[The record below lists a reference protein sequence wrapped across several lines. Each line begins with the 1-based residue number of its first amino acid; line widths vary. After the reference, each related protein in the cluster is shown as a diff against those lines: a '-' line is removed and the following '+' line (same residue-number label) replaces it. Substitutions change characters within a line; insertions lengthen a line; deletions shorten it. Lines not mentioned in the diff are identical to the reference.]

1 MLPTMQQVNDY
12 LTTQTQPV
20 SSKDIAKN
28 FQCTTKDINRSR
40 TNYIGIYTN
49 PDVISENFKH
59 SIKAVTQPVP
69 ETPFPLAPT
78 VPRVRRV
85 PPPTVPRVRRVPS
98 PPEPD
103 DFRTELTQVLA
114 RRRSSIS
121 PIATPLEFGD
131 GLEFDDEEL
140 FVTNLS

>member
-20 SSKDIAKN
+20 SSKAISKH
-28 FQCTTKDINRSR
+28 FQCTSKDINKAR
-40 TNYIGIYTN
+40 TNYIGIYSN

-69 ETPFPLAPT
+69 PPYVSALPETPFPLAPT
-78 VPRVRRV
+78 APRVRRV
-85 PPPTVPRVRRVPS
+85 PPPTVPRRKVPIPAPTS
-98 PPEPD
+98 YLP
-103 DFRTELTQVLA
+103 ELTQVLE

-121 PIATPLEFGD
+121 PPT
-131 GLEFDDEEL
+131 
-140 FVTNLS
+140 

>member
-69 ETPFPLAPT
+69 ETPLAPT
-78 VPRVRRV
+78 VTRVRRVSPPTVPRRRV
-85 PPPTVPRVRRVPS
+85 PPPTVPRRRVP
-98 PPEPD
+98 PEPIPVP
-103 DFRTELTQVLA
+103 TSYLEELTQKLA

-121 PIATPLEFGD
+121 PP
-131 GLEFDDEEL
+131 
-140 FVTNLS
+140 